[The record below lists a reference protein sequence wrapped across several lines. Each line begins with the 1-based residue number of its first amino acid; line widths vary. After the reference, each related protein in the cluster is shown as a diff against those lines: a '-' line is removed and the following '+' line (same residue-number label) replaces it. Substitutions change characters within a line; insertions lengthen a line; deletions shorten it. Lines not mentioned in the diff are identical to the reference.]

1 MSRTVSA
8 IRSLLLGL
16 ALASV
21 ALPGV
26 ALADPKAPATE
37 APQGKAHKGQR
48 PEEKGRKAE
57 RERPEFPMDAKSFT
71 QLVEER
77 IARAKK
83 KLERGLD
90 KRDASPELR
99 KQAEA
104 LFEGRAKELRAAM
117 AKVQAD
123 DVVTKEEARAVRE
136 LAKALRPKK
145 DKHPGDKPH
154 HGKGDRK
161 HPKGERGDG
170 AKDADAPSES

>member
-1 MSRTVSA
+1 MSRSVST

-21 ALPGV
+21 AVPGV

-57 RERPEFPMDAKSFT
+57 HERPEFPMDAKSFT
-71 QLVEER
+71 KLVEER

-83 KLERGLD
+83 KLGHVLE
-90 KRDASPELR
+90 KRDATPEM
-99 KQAEA
+99 KKHAEE
-104 LFEGRAKELRAAM
+104 LFEGRAEELRAAV
-117 AKVQAD
+117 AKAEAD
-123 DVVTKEEARAVRE
+123 GVVTKEEARAVRE

-145 DKHPGDKPH
+145 GKHPEHGDKPH
-154 HGKGDRK
+154 PGKGDRK
-161 HPKGERGDG
+161 HPKGEP
-170 AKDADAPSES
+170 AQEAPDAES

>member
-21 ALPGV
+21 AVPGV

-37 APQGKAHKGQR
+37 APQGKAHKGHH
-48 PEEKGRKAE
+48 PKEKGHKAE

-71 QLVEER
+71 KLIEER

-83 KLERGLD
+83 KLGHALE
-90 KRDASPELR
+90 KRDASPEVK
-99 KQAEA
+99 KQAEE
-104 LFEGRAKELRAAM
+104 LFEGRAKELRAAVDK
-117 AKVQAD
+117 AEAD
-123 DVVTKEEARAVRE
+123 DVVTKEEARAVRD

-154 HGKGDRK
+154 HGKGGHK
-161 HPKGERGDG
+161 HPKGGA
-170 AKDADAPSES
+170 AKDAAEAPAES